1 MEDWGNWL
9 LIIMWILGF
18 WAGWRWHRIRWEMHV
33 LKNPQAV
40 RRALD
45 RLEELKS
52 QVEQAASDQPE
63 EIRVERVGTQIYLYQ
78 KHTDEF
84 LAQGPDLESAL
95 AVVEQRFPNRSF
107 RGLIDREQ
115 AEALG
120 ITVK

>member
-1 MEDWGNWL
+1 M
-9 LIIMWILGF
+9 IIIWALGF
-18 WAGWRWHRIRWEMHV
+18 WAGWRWHRIRWEQHV

-63 EIRVERVGTQIYLYQ
+63 EIRVERVGNQIYLYQ
-78 KHTDEF
+78 KQTDEF